1 MRESPM
7 MEYSLEEFKERSAKA
22 AEMMSNAGVDYI
34 MGSSRAIV
42 VHLTGLRSVAWK
54 SKLST
59 PGLVF
64 MDTKQKWGV
73 VGSFSAVDTAMYTTC
88 VDEEDFYFFD
98 SSGRKGIAKN
108 YLDALSYTLKKLGFT
123 KGKIGCELSNGFH
136 LHMDLSLY
144 EALKSRF
151 PDLEF
156 VDASDL
162 IWDILSVKSSH
173 QIENLRIAERYN
185 EQAVSSGIKTIVP
198 GVTTEM
204 DLYLATAKAGYM
216 SGSEH
221 FTYMSVLA
229 GKERS
234 ICADCPPSETEIIP
248 NIPGT
253 IIRIEGGGVRRELN
267 APFTANIVVGKLSP
281 EQETVWNFA
290 KGMLAAGMAAVHN
303 GVPAEAVPKAMD
315 EYAKAEGRTAI
326 NSRPGYAG
334 TGMGWNRED
343 SPILCSGNETLLK
356 AGMALSVVASI
367 HDDSIGELIL
377 RQNVLVTETGCELLL
392 HKTDEPISI

>member
-22 AEMMSNAGVDYI
+22 AEMMANAGVDFI

-64 MDTKQKWGV
+64 MDTEQNWGV

-88 VDEEDFYFFD
+88 VDEKDFYFFD

-108 YLDALSYTLKKLGFT
+108 YLDALSYTLEKLGFT
-123 KGKIGCELSNGFH
+123 KGKIGCELSSGFH
-136 LHMDLSLY
+136 LHMDLSLF

-162 IWDILSVKSSH
+162 IWDILSVKSPH
-173 QIENLRIAERYN
+173 QIENLRIAEGYN
-185 EQAVSSGIKTIVP
+185 EQAVATGIKTIIP
-198 GVTTEM
+198 GTTTEM
-204 DLYLATAKAGYM
+204 ELYLATAKAGYM

-229 GKERS
+229 GIDRS
-234 ICADCPPSETEIIP
+234 ICADCPPSETEVIP

-253 IIRIEGGGVRRELN
+253 IIRIEGGGVRRELS
-267 APFTANIVVGKLSP
+267 APFTANIVIGQLSP
-281 EQETVWNFA
+281 DQQRVWSFA
-290 KGMLAAGMAAVHN
+290 KGMLAAGMSAVY
-303 GVPAEAVPKAMD
+303 GGAPAEAVPKAMD
-315 EYAKAEGRTAI
+315 EYAKAEGKEMM

-334 TGMGWNRED
+334 TGIGWNRED
-343 SPILCSGNETLLK
+343 SPILCSGNVKALK
-356 AGMALSVVASI
+356 AGMVLSIIASV
-367 HDDSIGELIL
+367 HDKCTGELIL
-377 RQNVLVTETGCELLL
+377 RQNVLVTETGCEPLL

>member
-7 MEYSLEEFKERSAKA
+7 MEYSLQEFQERAAKA
-22 AEMMSNAGVDYI
+22 ADMMAAAGVDYI
-34 MGSSRAIV
+34 MGTSRAIV
-42 VHLTGLRSVAWK
+42 CHLTGLRSVAWK

-88 VDEEDFYFFD
+88 LEEDDFYFFD

-108 YLDALSYTLKKLGFT
+108 YLDALSYTLEKLGFT
-123 KGKIGCELSNGFH
+123 KGKIGCELSSGFH
-136 LHMDLSLY
+136 LHMDLSLF

-151 PDLEF
+151 PGLEF

-162 IWDILSVKSSH
+162 IWDILSVKSPQ
-173 QIENLRIAERYN
+173 QIENLRIAESYN
-185 EQAVSSGIKTIVP
+185 EKAVADGIKTIVP
-198 GVTTEM
+198 GTTTEM

-221 FTYMSVLA
+221 FTYMSVLS

-234 ICADCPPSETEIIP
+234 VCADCPPSETEIISD
-248 NIPGT
+248 NPGT

-267 APFTANIVVGKLSP
+267 APFTSNVVVGKLSFA
-281 EQETVWNFA
+281 QKSVWSFA
-290 KGMLAAGMAAVHN
+290 QSMLAAGLSAVCDGATAGSVPDAMA
-303 GVPAEAVPKAMD
+303 D
-315 EYAKAEGRTAI
+315 YAKEAGKVSI

-334 TGMGWNRED
+334 TGIGWNRED
-343 SPILCSGNETLLK
+343 SPILCSGNKKVLR
-356 AGMALSVVASI
+356 AGMVLSVVANV
-367 HDDSIGELIL
+367 HDESTGELSL
-377 RQNVLVTETGCELLL
+377 RQNVIVTENGYELFL